1 MEINKGEITVVI
13 GRGKSEFLKSFD
25 IDGKKSFYLDN
36 NFDDFFCNSIYD
48 DIYFVLKKRGFKNID
63 KRILN
68 SISMVKLDYSCL
80 SRSISSLSLGEKK
93 KVSLARLLA
102 CNPRFLYLNEPFFGL
117 DLCSKKEFIRLFKM
131 MKVRYGKTFVISTDD
146 MNLAFELADNLIVL
160 NGDVVFS
167 GNKYDFFTSEKLV
180 SKYNICVP
188 KLVEFVSYVRKNKNV
203 KLSYRDDISDIMKD
217 IYRFVR

>member
-13 GRGKSEFLKSFD
+13 GRGKSDFLKSFD
-25 IDGKKSFYLDN
+25 IDEDKSFYLDN
-36 NFDDFFCNSIYD
+36 SFDDFFCNSIYD
-48 DIYFVLKKRGFKNID
+48 DFYFVLKKRKFKNID

-68 SISMVKLDYSCL
+68 SIKMVKLDFSCL
-80 SRSISSLSLGEKK
+80 SKSISSLSLGEKK
-93 KVSLARLLA
+93 KASLARLLA
-102 CNPRFLYLNEPFFGL
+102 CNPRVLYLDEPFYGL

-146 MNLAFELADNLIVL
+146 MNLAFELADKLIVL

-167 GNKYDFFTSEKLV
+167 GNKYDFFTDEKMVL
-180 SKYNICVP
+180 KYKLYCP
-188 KLVEFVSYVRKNKNV
+188 KLVDFVSFVRKRKNI
-203 KLSYRDDISDIMKD
+203 KLNYRDDINDIMKD